1 MDEAAFIDTRRLE
14 YSESTKSNSHEQ
26 YYSSP
31 FHARTGKSGNMERNR
46 QCTKKQRI
54 QKDRASVGALWSTHT
69 AWTDCDQMQK
79 VETVDIMK
87 TRRTGVTRC
96 ANVGYVEM
104 AWPHLGIL
112 VLREEG
118 LNGR

>member
-1 MDEAAFIDTRRLE
+1 MACD
-14 YSESTKSNSHEQ
+14 N
-26 YYSSP
+26 
-31 FHARTGKSGNMERNR
+31 
-46 QCTKKQRI
+46 
-54 QKDRASVGALWSTHT
+54 
-69 AWTDCDQMQK
+69 CDQMQK

-104 AWPHLGIL
+104 AWPQLGTL
-112 VLREEG
+112 ALREEG